1 MKHRYHSKY
10 HPNAFMA
17 SITAYM
23 VRYGMVPVFCKSDS
37 SGAVIKEILYR
48 DIKERLVNMDG

>member
-1 MKHRYHSKY
+1 MKHRYRSKY
-10 HPNAFMA
+10 HPKAFMA